1 MNSTRARKM
10 EHDKLPIRVA
20 FGSRIAWA
28 RGETSMRHNTVK
40 EKLRKGEVT
49 IGAWLSLGSP
59 TASLIMARSGFEWL
73 VIDTEHGQMG
83 YDAMLHCIQ
92 AICLTE
98 CIPFVRVA
106 WNDPMLI
113 KRALDAGALGII
125 VPMVCNAEEAT
136 AAVRASF
143 FPPVGMR
150 SAGGALA
157 PNLHGSDYFRK
168 ANDEICLIVQIEH
181 FIAVERAREILGVD
195 GVDGCF
201 IGPNDLAASL
211 GLLHTNFRKERRWI
225 EAVEHVLNVAN
236 DVGKPAG
243 IHCVDADEAVERI
256 RQGFK
261 FVAISSELR
270 FMSAAADGA
279 VKHVLSQLRNQ

>member
-1 MNSTRARKM
+1 
-10 EHDKLPIRVA
+10 
-20 FGSRIAWA
+20 
-28 RGETSMRHNTVK
+28 MRHNTVK
-40 EKLRKGEVT
+40 EKLKRCEATVGS
-49 IGAWLSLGSP
+49 WLSLGSP

-73 VIDTEHGQMG
+73 VIDTEHGQIG

-113 KRALDAGALGII
+113 KRALDAGALGIV
-125 VPMVCNAEEAT
+125 VPMVCNAQEAA
-136 AAVRASF
+136 AAVRATF
-143 FPPVGMR
+143 FPPMGMR

-157 PNLHGSDYFRK
+157 PNLHGSDYFRR

-181 FIAVERAREILGVD
+181 FMAVERSREILSVD
-195 GVDGCF
+195 GIDGCF

-211 GLLHTNFRKERRWI
+211 GLLHTNFRQEKSWLEAIER
-225 EAVEHVLNVAN
+225 VLNVAN
-236 DVGKPAG
+236 EIGKPAG
-243 IHCVDADEAVERI
+243 IHCADADEAIERI
-256 RQGFK
+256 NQGFK

-270 FMSAAADGA
+270 LMSAAASSA
-279 VKHVLSQLRNQ
+279 IKQVMAQLSSQ